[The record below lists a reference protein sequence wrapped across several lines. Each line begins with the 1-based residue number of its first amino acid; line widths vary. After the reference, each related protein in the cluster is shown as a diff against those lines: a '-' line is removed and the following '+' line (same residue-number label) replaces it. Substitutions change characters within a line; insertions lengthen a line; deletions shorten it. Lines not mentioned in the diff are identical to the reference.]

1 MNDDPETNL
10 FAAKKIHEAWLAF
23 QEAEASTDADVRDEA
38 FGRAFNALAGL
49 TSSQLDLAE
58 RLMPEFIEDIQDFR
72 NSDRKD

>member
-1 MNDDPETNL
+1 MSDDPETNL
-10 FAAKKIHEAWLAF
+10 FSAVKIHEAWLAF
-23 QEAEASTDADVRDEA
+23 QEAEASTDGAVRDTA
-38 FGRAFNALAGL
+38 FRRAFTALSGL